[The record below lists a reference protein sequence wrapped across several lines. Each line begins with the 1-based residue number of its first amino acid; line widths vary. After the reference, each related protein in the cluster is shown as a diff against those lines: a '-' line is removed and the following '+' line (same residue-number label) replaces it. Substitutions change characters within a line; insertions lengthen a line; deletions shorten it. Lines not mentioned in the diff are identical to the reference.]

1 MKLEEWNQDTPKLS
15 KEELLQLFE
24 DEYID
29 GGYLYSGCIPANA
42 TLFTKHREHYELA
55 LSLVKEGKL
64 QIRKCEGY
72 AFELPKEKRREL
84 ITKFNLRERWSEFY
98 YCHPEWEIQ
107 DVMGGEKRWSIENQE

>member
-1 MKLEEWNQDTPKLS
+1 VLAPPRGNGENATNPKLS
-15 KEELLQLFE
+15 
-24 DEYID
+24 
-29 GGYLYSGCIPANA
+29 P
-42 TLFTKHREHYELA
+42 FTAGVCQELA

-64 QIRKCEGY
+64 QIRNCEGY

-107 DVMGGEKRWSIENQE
+107 DVMDNRE

>member
-1 MKLEEWNQDTPKLS
+1 MKLEEWNEDMPKLT

-29 GGYLYSGCIPANA
+29 SGYLYSGCISANA
-42 TLFTKHREHYELA
+42 ALFTKYREHYELA
-55 LSLVKEGKL
+55 LSLVREGKL
-64 QIRKCEGY
+64 QIRNCEDF

-84 ITKFNLRERWSEFY
+84 IIKFNLRERWSEFY

-107 DVMGGEKRWSIENQE
+107 DVMDNRE